1 MTNEVTMRRD
11 ATGGRL
17 LTGENYSDECLE
29 MVDAW
34 LREYVA
40 VADRRVG
47 RSGPV
52 CPFMPRALDQHAVE
66 ARIRYDINGSSEPEL
81 IDELGTELSEFGKM
95 DRSPHKS
102 GILLDSRLIVMPHLG
117 PTGWERLDAAYEHLK
132 EFAVELGLMVGQFH
146 PRCDERAVRNPDF
159 RVSVAPVA
167 MLAIRHMAPH
177 DILFLN
183 RSERWFKEYDS
194 HFRSH
199 FERGR
204 IRDSLLLSLY
214 NEAHDRFDAAGWQS
228 EPSGRSSTGDDSAA
242 GPSSSR

>member
-1 MTNEVTMRRD
+1 MQRVAMGD
-11 ATGGRL
+11 HSAAD
-17 LTGENYSDECLE
+17 ENHPDECLRLA
-29 MVDAW
+29 DAW

-40 VADRRVG
+40 AGDRRVG

-66 ARIRYDINGSSEPEL
+66 TRIRYDINGSSEPEL
-81 IDELGTELSEFGKM
+81 INELRAEISEFGNV
-95 DRSPHKS
+95 DRPPHKS
-102 GILLDSRLIVMPHLG
+102 GVLLDSRLIVMPHLG
-117 PTGWERLDAAYEHLK
+117 PEGWERLDAAYVHLK
-132 EFAVELGLMVGQFH
+132 RFAVELGLMVGQFH
-146 PRCDERAVRNPDF
+146 PRCDERAVRNSDF

-167 MLAIRHMAPH
+167 MLAIRNMAPH

-183 RSERWFKEYDS
+183 RSEQWFKEYDS

-214 NEAHDRFDAAGWQS
+214 SSARDRFDAAGWQAEPR
-228 EPSGRSSTGDDSAA
+228 EPSSTDDDSAA
-242 GPSSSR
+242 GQSSSR

>member
-1 MTNEVTMRRD
+1 MSGGESSTREPGVSVTEQCHP
-11 ATGGRL
+11 T
-17 LTGENYSDECLE
+17 TGENHSDDYLGLA
-29 MVDAW
+29 DAW

-66 ARIRYDINGSSEPEL
+66 ARIRYDIDGSSEQEL
-81 IDELGTELSEFGKM
+81 INELGAEISDFGSAG
-95 DRSPHKS
+95 RPSGKS
-102 GILLDSRLIVMPHLG
+102 GVLLDSRLIVMPQLG
-117 PTGWERLDAAYEHLK
+117 PAGWERLDAAYAHLK
-132 EFAVELGLMVGQFH
+132 AFAVELGLMVGQFH
-146 PRCDERAVRNPDF
+146 PRCDERAVRNSDF

-177 DILFLN
+177 DILFLHG
-183 RSERWFKEYDS
+183 SERWFKEYDS

-214 NEAHDRFDAAGWQS
+214 AGARDRSA
-228 EPSGRSSTGDDSAA
+228 DDSGA
-242 GPSSSR
+242 GQSSAR

>member
-1 MTNEVTMRRD
+1 MTDEVVMHRV
-11 ATGGRL
+11 AMGGRL
-17 LTGENYSDECLE
+17 VTGETHSDECLKV
-29 MVDAW
+29 VDAW

-40 VADRRVG
+40 VAEERVG

-66 ARIRYDINGSSEPEL
+66 ARIRYDIKGSSEPEL
-81 IDELGTELSEFGKM
+81 INELGAEISEFGKTG
-95 DRSPHKS
+95 RSPHKS
-102 GILLDSRLIVMPHLG
+102 GVLLDSRLIVMPQLG
-117 PTGWERLDAAYEHLK
+117 PAGWGRLDAAYEYLK
-132 EFAVELGLMVGQFH
+132 DFAVESGLMVGQFH
-146 PRCDERAVRNPDF
+146 PRCDERAVRNSDF

-194 HFRSH
+194 YFRSH

-204 IRDSLLLSLY
+204 IRDPLLLSLY
-214 NEAHDRFDAAGWQS
+214 SGAHDRFETAGWQA
-228 EPSGRSSTGDDSAA
+228 EPSGRSSTDDDSAA
-242 GPSSSR
+242 GQSSSR